1 MPSKWGYLG
10 RLWYYFRIGYAT
22 YLTFLL
28 GAVNTLI
35 VVWYLAIREV
45 PAVENLF
52 GHFIPFAVVV
62 TVIGVPLSVVV
73 GWFHLKKSPAYSSE
87 LDIGVE
93 ANPYY
98 YKFPPGYTKEV
109 LGPLYLELL
118 LQLKRLVGA
127 QQLLGNE
134 EKQRI
139 EELERK
145 LQILI
150 QGGYV
155 GSPRTKM

>member
-1 MPSKWGYLG
+1 MPSKWAYLA

-28 GAVNTLI
+28 GALNTLI
-35 VVWYLAIREV
+35 VVWYLAIQQA
-45 PAVENLF
+45 PAIQNLF
-52 GHFIPFAVVV
+52 GHFVPFAIFAS
-62 TVIGVPLSVVV
+62 VIGVPLSVAV
-73 GWFHLKKSPAYSSE
+73 GWIHLKKSPAYSSE

-98 YKFPPGYTKEV
+98 YKFPPGYTREV

-118 LQLKRLVGA
+118 LLIKRSLA
-127 QQLLGNE
+127 SQQQLDTE
-134 EKQRI
+134 QQKRI
-139 EELERK
+139 EDLERK
-145 LQILI
+145 LQILM

-155 GSPRTKM
+155 GSPRTRL